1 VPYPRDLPPRPAGR
15 PVEDVDLTLLR
26 TFLAAHRAGS
36 MTRAAAELGM
46 SQPGVTAQIRRLER
60 RLGTTLFHRAG
71 RGLTPTAAGDE
82 LALRVGP
89 HLDALTAA
97 LSETAATAGSPF
109 TRTVLLGG
117 PPELTTARILPS
129 LAGLHPRGLRLRVT
143 TGLAD
148 DLLAE
153 LAGGGLDLVVSTIR
167 PRSRS
172 ITAVPIADEEF
183 VLVAAPALA
192 DALAPA
198 RLAADP
204 PAVLARL
211 PVVAYSEELPIVRRY
226 WRHVFGRPVPR
237 VPPALVVPDLRA
249 VAAACAAGAGYTAL
263 PRYLISDLLDTG
275 RLVLLHEP
283 DDPPINTFYLAW
295 RSSAVPPPAVDAV
308 RARLRASAADW

>member
-1 VPYPRDLPPRPAGR
+1 MPDARHLPQPPVSGDDL
-15 PVEDVDLTLLR
+15 DLTLLR

-36 MTRAAAELGM
+36 MTRAAAELGL

-60 RLGTTLFHRAG
+60 RLGVTLFHRGG

-82 LALRVGP
+82 LALRIGP

-97 LSETAATAGSPF
+97 LTELAATAGAPF

-117 PPELTTARILPS
+117 PPELTAVRVLPS
-129 LAGLHPRGLRLRVT
+129 LAELYPRGLRVRVT
-143 TGLAD
+143 TGPAD

-167 PRSRS
+167 PRGRAL
-172 ITAVPIADEEF
+172 TGVPIADEEF
-183 VLVAAPALA
+183 VLVAAPQLA
-192 DALAPA
+192 AGLDRD

-204 PAVLARL
+204 VEVLGNL

-237 VPPALVVPDLRA
+237 VPPAVVVPDLRA
-249 VAAACAAGAGYTAL
+249 VAAACAAGAGYSAL
-263 PRYLISDLLDTG
+263 PRYLIGDLLDTG

-283 DDPPINTFYLAW
+283 EDPPINTFYLAW
-295 RSSAVPPPAVDAV
+295 RSSAVPHPAVDAV
-308 RARLRASAADW
+308 RAHLAASAARW